1 MKNLIIVL
9 FIVMYFI
16 TPIGVQAEH
25 NSDNN
30 KLQASVTVKKKD
42 PKLFDK
48 FIVKE
53 INKTQYQQKL
63 SSDNKKYSGIKRQ
76 LNNDQYSVYRIF
88 EKILRANNLEY
99 QNWRIGIKRTATNI
113 NASAGSANLILINS
127 ALYDSLYN
135 DKDALAFVISHET
148 AHFLLNHNK
157 KTGKIVYA
165 INRLERK
172 QYNLEI
178 KSRYDTSSSF
188 SLYYLAGKQ
197 TINARLALLYKK
209 LRTMEYEADR
219 EALSLMARAG
229 FNTDN
234 AINTIEFL
242 DKLLDVGTVY
252 STHPNSQD
260 RINNI
265 NKELSILDIQ
275 SLVNQGKSNIYNS
288 DVITIKKS
296 TDRYT
301 FVMNEQKKSKSN
313 YIADSK
319 DNKLMLKGYS
329 YYLKDD
335 MEQAELYFK
344 EAFKCNKTNY
354 MPTLYLS
361 YINEY
366 NYMNSNDLK
375 VLKKAYFWIKK
386 AKKLSPY
393 DKNIIS
399 QEKDILLLLNDR

>member
-30 KLQASVTVKKKD
+30 KSQASVTVKKKD

-63 SSDNKKYSGIKRQ
+63 SSDNKKYSGIKKQ

-157 KTGKIVYA
+157 KAGKIVYA

-172 QYNLEI
+172 QYNLDDI
-178 KSRYDTSSSF
+178 FRK
-188 SLYYLAGKQ
+188 KK
-197 TINARLALLYKK
+197 TIIENEENNQVAYNILPVELKKERFYEKILNFLKK
-209 LRTMEYEADR
+209 LFH
-219 EALSLMARAG
+219 L
-229 FNTDN
+229 
-234 AINTIEFL
+234 
-242 DKLLDVGTVY
+242 
-252 STHPNSQD
+252 
-260 RINNI
+260 
-265 NKELSILDIQ
+265 
-275 SLVNQGKSNIYNS
+275 
-288 DVITIKKS
+288 
-296 TDRYT
+296 
-301 FVMNEQKKSKSN
+301 
-313 YIADSK
+313 
-319 DNKLMLKGYS
+319 
-329 YYLKDD
+329 
-335 MEQAELYFK
+335 
-344 EAFKCNKTNY
+344 
-354 MPTLYLS
+354 
-361 YINEY
+361 
-366 NYMNSNDLK
+366 
-375 VLKKAYFWIKK
+375 
-386 AKKLSPY
+386 
-393 DKNIIS
+393 
-399 QEKDILLLLNDR
+399 